1 MYAIGRCLLAG
12 DRRRFARQNH
22 LELVTR
28 IFRTPLDMPSLSAQK
43 FLLGFAHALKAEAGI
58 GGLHESGNA
67 VVAQVADGAFVGVVD
82 FLVRREL
89 VGLDVKSHF
98 LIGVAEGHALRSEAV
113 DLFNGEHEVVTRIVE
128 DMLVD
133 THTRH
138 DVGGHTE
145 AGEQLIEGWQ
155 EDFLDFLQVAEI
167 AARQI
172 VHNHH
177 HLRWQSL

>member
-1 MYAIGRCLLAG
+1 
-12 DRRRFARQNH
+12 
-22 LELVTR
+22 
-28 IFRTPLDMPSLSAQK
+28 MPSLSAQK

-58 GGLHESGNA
+58 GGLHEGGNA
-67 VVAQVADGAFVGVVD
+67 VVAKIADGAFVGVVD

-98 LIGVAEGHALRSEAV
+98 LISIAERHALRSEAV
-113 DLFNGEHEVVTRIVE
+113 DLFNGEHEVVTRVVE

-145 AGEQLIEGWQ
+145 AREQLVEGW
-155 EDFLDFLQVAEI
+155 
-167 AARQI
+167 
-172 VHNHH
+172 
-177 HLRWQSL
+177 